1 MTTPLVQGMLRSHFF
16 EPTEVMSQ
24 SSIHNVNVA
33 SQQALTAPVA
43 LRSSVPVD
51 ESIFSFVRESREV
64 ISNILD
70 RKDHRLMV
78 VVGPCSIHDHD
89 AAIDYA
95 AKLKTLSDELKDTLY
110 IIMRVYFEKPR
121 TTTGWKG
128 LINDPSLDDS
138 FDIEAGLKLGRT
150 LLRDLLAMGLPTATE
165 ALDPITP
172 QYLHDLICWSAIG
185 ARTTESQTHREMAS
199 GLSSAVGFKN
209 GTDGSLDVAI
219 NALKSV
225 QHPHR
230 FLGINSEGV
239 VSIFETRGNPYGH
252 VVLRGGSNG
261 PNYDSVNIS
270 KCESELAKAGLPSNI
285 MVDCSHANSSKDH
298 NVQPL
303 VTRDISN
310 QILKGNKSIVGVM
323 LESHLNEGRQ
333 DIPAD
338 LSDLQYGVS
347 VTDACMDWGTTENSL
362 RELAHTLQSTLRHR
376 RDA

>member
-1 MTTPLVQGMLRSHFF
+1 MT
-16 EPTEVMSQ
+16 Q
-24 SSIHNVNVA
+24 SSVHNINVA
-33 SQQALTAPVA
+33 SQTTLIAPNA
-43 LRSSVPVD
+43 LRDSVPVED
-51 ESIFSFVRESREV
+51 ATFDFVSSSRST

-70 RKDHRLMV
+70 RKDPRLIV
-78 VVGPCSIHDHD
+78 VIGPCSIHDRD
-89 AAIDYA
+89 AAMEYA
-95 AKLKTLSDELKDTLY
+95 ERLKVLAQELSDSLY
-110 IIMRVYFEKPR
+110 IVMRVYFEKPR

-128 LINDPSLDDS
+128 LINDPHMDDS
-138 FDIEAGLKLGRT
+138 FDIEQGLKIGRT

-172 QYLHDLICWSAIG
+172 QYLQDLICWSAIG

-230 FLGINSEGV
+230 FLGLNSEGV
-239 VSIFETRGNPYGH
+239 VSVFETKGNPYGH

-261 PNYDSVNIS
+261 PNYDSVNIAM
-270 KCESELAKAGLPSNI
+270 CETALEDAGLPTNI

-303 VTRDISN
+303 VARDVAN
-310 QILKGNKSIVGVM
+310 QVVKGNKSIIGLM
-323 LESHLNEGRQ
+323 LESHLHAGRQ
-333 DIPAD
+333 NIPENLAD
-338 LSDLQYGVS
+338 LTYGVS
-347 VTDACMDWGTTENSL
+347 VTDACIDWETTEASL
-362 RELAHTLQSTLRHR
+362 REIASAVCDVLPTRIS
-376 RDA
+376 

>member
-1 MTTPLVQGMLRSHFF
+1 MTTPIVQGMLRSHFF

-64 ISNILD
+64 VSRILD

-78 VVGPCSIHDHD
+78 VVGPCSIHDRD

-95 AKLKTLSDELKDTLY
+95 AKLKTLSDELEDTLY

-333 DIPAD
+333 DIPDD

-362 RELAHTLQSTLRHR
+362 REIAHTLQSTLRQR

>member
-1 MTTPLVQGMLRSHFF
+1 
-16 EPTEVMSQ
+16 
-24 SSIHNVNVA
+24 
-33 SQQALTAPVA
+33 
-43 LRSSVPVD
+43 VPVD
-51 ESIFSFVRESREV
+51 ESVFAFVRESREIV
-64 ISNILD
+64 SNILD
-70 RKDHRLMV
+70 RTDHRLMV
-78 VVGPCSIHDHD
+78 VVGPCSIHDRD

-95 AKLKTLSDELKDTLY
+95 TRLKALSDELNDTLY

-128 LINDPSLDDS
+128 LINDPALDDS

-172 QYLHDLICWSAIG
+172 QYLQDLICWSAIG

-225 QHPHR
+225 KHPHR

-261 PNYDSVNIS
+261 PNYDSVNIA
-270 KCESELAKAGLPSNI
+270 KCEAALTQAGLPSNI

-310 QILKGNKSIVGVM
+310 QIVKGNKSILGLM
-323 LESHLNEGRQ
+323 LESHLHAGRQ

-338 LSDLQYGVS
+338 LTDLEYGVS
-347 VTDACMDWGTTENSL
+347 VTDACMDWTTTEDSL
-362 RELAHTLQSTLRHR
+362 RELANGLRSALR
-376 RDA
+376 SRQES